1 MEVALGLHKLT
12 GNMEDSAVAAVGCL
26 LTFDED
32 ESRSLDYVQFAKL
45 ILNMAAASDKKFEE
59 VADELTISMCDA
71 QVVTG
76 EELHELMVADALYNA
91 ALDEAEAQRDA
102 IEAIGALQYTKLHK
116 LFDLWDTDH
125 DNYISFDELVVGL
138 RKFQDAMELE
148 DSIQEAAMALL
159 AFDED
164 NNQKLDRV
172 EFAVALTNYAR
183 EADVNPLDLIDFM
196 VVVSALSDDDE
207 VEQAYL
213 KAIAPS
219 VTEQIAGIQDKLNDM
234 ALLEG

>member
-1 MEVALGLHKLT
+1 
-12 GNMEDSAVAAVGCL
+12 MEDSAVAAVGCL

-183 EADVNPLDLIDFM
+183 EAEVNPLDLIDFM